1 MKKNGLKFLHALLFL
16 LSAGVTLLPICYIVT
31 RVNAG
36 DYYRIL
42 LEELWFYPKFWY
54 SILVALV
61 IACGALF
68 ISFTAGV
75 SLRLCRMKGKGVIL
89 LCLLLLMLMPLQV
102 TLLPNYIALR
112 DMNLLNT
119 AAALILPMIFSPF
132 SVFLMYQYAQTID
145 FEGLEAARLE
155 TGSAVLI
162 MGRVI
167 LPQMRAC
174 AAAVFVFMFA
184 EGFNMVEQPMYFVK
198 AERLKP
204 LSLLRES
211 LAEEDAGLV
220 YAVGVICLIPFLLL
234 YVNFEEEIWEG
245 MGTVKW

>member
-1 MKKNGLKFLHALLFL
+1 MIKKLAEIFMGAAFL
-16 LSAGVTLLPICYIVT
+16 LSAAVTLLPICYIVT
-31 RVNAG
+31 RVG
-36 DYYRIL
+36 TEDIYRVL
-42 LEELWFYPKFWY
+42 LEEFWFYPKFWY
-54 SILVALV
+54 SFFVALA
-61 IACGALF
+61 IALGALF
-68 ISFTAGV
+68 LSFVAGV

-89 LCLLLLMLMPLQV
+89 LGLLLLMLMPLQV

-119 AAALILPMIFSPF
+119 RAALILPMIFSPF
-132 SVFLMYQYAQTID
+132 SIFLMYQYAQTID

-162 MGRVI
+162 MTRII

-198 AERLKP
+198 AQRLKP

-211 LAEEDAGLV
+211 LAEKDAGLV

-234 YVNFEEEIWEG
+234 YVNFEDEIWEG

>member
-1 MKKNGLKFLHALLFL
+1 MTKKLTRALGGVGFL
-16 LSAGVTLLPICYIVT
+16 LAAGFALIPICYIVT
-31 RVNAG
+31 RVGAE
-36 DYYRIL
+36 DIYRVL

-54 SILVALV
+54 SFFVALA
-61 IACGALF
+61 IAGGALL
-68 ISFTAGV
+68 ISFVAGV
-75 SLRLCRMKGKGVIL
+75 SLRICRMKGKRAIL
-89 LCLLLLMLMPLQV
+89 LALLLLMLMPLQV

-112 DMNLLNT
+112 DMNLLDTGT
-119 AAALILPMIFSPF
+119 ALVLPMIFSPF
-132 SVFLMYQYAQTID
+132 SIFLMYQYAQTID

-155 TGSAVLI
+155 TGSAALI
-162 MGRVI
+162 MTRVI

-198 AERLKP
+198 SQRLKP
-204 LSLLRES
+204 LSMLRES
-211 LAEEDAGLV
+211 LAEEDGRLV

-234 YVNFEEEIWEG
+234 YVNFEDEIWEG

>member
-1 MKKNGLKFLHALLFL
+1 MTKKMIKALMGVGFL
-16 LSAGVTLLPICYIVT
+16 LAAGFTLLPICYIAT
-31 RVNAG
+31 KAGAEDIYRV
-36 DYYRIL
+36 L

-54 SILVALV
+54 SFYVALAV
-61 IACGALF
+61 AAGALIF
-68 ISFTAGV
+68 SYAAGV
-75 SLRLCRMKGKGVIL
+75 SLRICRMRGKRVIL
-89 LCLLLLMLMPLQV
+89 LVLLLLMLMPLQV

-112 DMNLLNT
+112 DMNLLDT
-119 AAALILPMIFSPF
+119 GAALILPMIFSPF
-132 SVFLMYQYAQTID
+132 SIFLMYQYAQTID

-155 TGSAVLI
+155 TSSAILI
-162 MGRVI
+162 MTRII

-198 AERLKP
+198 AETLKP

-211 LAEEDAGLV
+211 LAAEDARLV

-234 YVNFEEEIWEG
+234 YVNFEDEIWEG

>member
-1 MKKNGLKFLHALLFL
+1 MIKKLTKALRCALFL
-16 LSAGVTLLPICYIVT
+16 LAAGFTLLPICYIVT
-31 RVNAG
+31 RVRG
-36 DYYRIL
+36 KDIYRVL

-54 SILVALV
+54 SFFVALA
-61 IACGALF
+61 IAAGALF
-68 ISFTAGV
+68 VSFVAGV
-75 SLRLCRMKGKGVIL
+75 SLRMCRMRGKGVIL
-89 LCLLLLMLMPLQV
+89 LILLLLMLMPLQV

-112 DMNLLNT
+112 DMNLLDT
-119 AAALILPMIFSPF
+119 GAALILPMIFSPF
-132 SVFLMYQYAQTID
+132 SIFLMYQYAQTID

-155 TGSAVLI
+155 TGSAALI
-162 MGRVI
+162 MTRVI

-198 AERLKP
+198 AQRLKP

-211 LAEEDAGLV
+211 LSEEDAGLV

-234 YVNFEEEIWEG
+234 YVNFEDEIWEG